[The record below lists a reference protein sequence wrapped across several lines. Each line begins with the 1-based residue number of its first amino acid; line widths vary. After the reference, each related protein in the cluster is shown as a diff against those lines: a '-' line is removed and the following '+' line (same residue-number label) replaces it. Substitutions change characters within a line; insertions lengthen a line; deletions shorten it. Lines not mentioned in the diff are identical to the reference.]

1 MLTYQN
7 AAHAPYPAD
16 LIQYALPWVMEA
28 GNPYYTLVLGGAEST
43 LRMLD
48 TWMRRS
54 SSEISISRVQFLICE
69 SEFAGGFIALSG
81 GELRKARKSDS
92 IALLNTCGVGD
103 RPALIQRMANLSDLF
118 LPVADDEY
126 YLSKLGLNSQYRGRK
141 LGRVLVE
148 RYIEEGRI
156 RGYMRYRLD
165 VQAGNEAAI
174 RSYCSAGF
182 QRCERN
188 ESKDGTLAYYS
199 MRYER
204 LRV

>member
-1 MLTYQN
+1 MLTFQN
-7 AAHAPYPAD
+7 AADAPNPAD

-28 GNPYYTLVLGGAEST
+28 GNPYYALLFGSAEST
-43 LRMLD
+43 LRALD

-54 SSEISISRVQFLICE
+54 SSEISISRVQFLICD
-69 SEFAGGFIALSG
+69 SEFAGGFIGLG
-81 GELRKARKSDS
+81 GADLRKARKSDS
-92 IALLNTCGVGD
+92 IALMSTCGAAD
-103 RPALIQRMANLSDLF
+103 RPALIQRMANLSGLF

-126 YLSKLGLNSQYRGRK
+126 YLSKLGLNSRFRGRK

-165 VQAGNEAAI
+165 VQEGNEAAI
-174 RSYCSAGF
+174 RSYCSAGL
-182 QRCERN
+182 QLCERT
-188 ESKDGTLAYYS
+188 ETKDGLIKYHS

-204 LRV
+204 VR